1 MNVMWLDVMTGVD
14 YSLFPVLVMSCEKRR
29 VHLCDRDY
37 VFPQYDHLVLDEKI
51 NATLSR
57 MREPT
62 DRIEIPSSAWPKAD
76 MPDDAVSFKVIMWLW
91 LLHTINQNKTHNK
104 SGICLYNM
112 QVCKHGYV
120 LLVFISRSSF
130 Q

>member
-1 MNVMWLDVMTGVD
+1 MNVMWLDVITGVD
-14 YSLFPVLVMSCEKRR
+14 YSLFRVLVMSCEKRR

-51 NATLSR
+51 NATLNK

-76 MPDDAVSFKVIMWLW
+76 MPDDAVSFKDIVWLW
-91 LLHTINQNKTHNK
+91 LLHNINQHKAHNK
-104 SGICLYNM
+104 FCICLYSV
-112 QVCKHGYV
+112 QVCKHDYM
-120 LLVFISRSSF
+120 LLVFVSRSLF